1 MRSAKTSS
9 TRCTGS
15 NVFTIHDLPLTRMSE
30 PEIARRCLSCGASV
44 RARALFCSQCGNVL
58 SQKPAVAVDATDA
71 KEGTANAEDP
81 KFEAIGS
88 ETAPLTAAVK
98 ESESDNVPAL
108 PNSGQADNAAVPA
121 AHDTIHRGTAAV
133 RDGMEDDLLHRVQR
147 LRKMSNVVL
156 DEASY
161 DPSLRFV
168 LVAAALFVV
177 FLLILIM
184 SRWIA

>member
-1 MRSAKTSS
+1 
-9 TRCTGS
+9 
-15 NVFTIHDLPLTRMSE
+15 MSE

-44 RARALFCSQCGNVL
+44 RARALFCAQCGNDL
-58 SQKPAVAVDATDA
+58 SQQPDVAVDATES
-71 KEGTANAEDP
+71 KEGTANAEDRQ
-81 KFEAIGS
+81 FEAIGS

-108 PNSGQADNAAVPA
+108 PNRGQTANTAVP
-121 AHDTIHRGTAAV
+121 AHDTIHRGTAVV

-177 FLLILIM
+177 FLLILIL
-184 SRWIA
+184 SKWIA